1 MLIKPLAGSPR
12 VSAAVPERAAQAQDG
27 QPAEAPGAWGAAGGA
42 GECGRTGSPGNLPW
56 PSRQPREPPAPPRVH
71 PESVPGTLPPAVG
84 SVPAER
90 SLPLSVLGCPLG
102 AVPSPRPL
110 GPGSLRAV
118 PSVPRVTGVVSPPGR
133 SEAVPCPRQGRA
145 GGMDLAYVCE
155 WEKKPKSNHCPSI
168 PLVCAWSC
176 RNLIAF
182 TTDLRNEE
190 EKGTAGPLGISP
202 GSSRCS
208 WETPGCEG
216 PELCPAPD
224 SSWLLLLLFLPP
236 LSLWQCLTHVC
247 SLGFGLFPVNQD

>member
-1 MLIKPLAGSPR
+1 MAFPPAPGTSGTSPCSPR
-12 VSAAVPERAAQAQDG
+12 VSPRDP
-27 QPAEAPGAWGAAGGA
+27 PARRRVGTGGA
-42 GECGRTGSPGNLPW
+42 
-56 PSRQPREPPAPPRVH
+56 
-71 PESVPGTLPPAVG
+71 LPP
-84 SVPAER
+84 
-90 SLPLSVLGCPLG
+90 PLG
-102 AVPSPRPL
+102 AGLSPGGCALPKAAGAGVSEGRAFCSPCDRGCVAPSQERGCP
-110 GPGSLRAV
+110 
-118 PSVPRVTGVVSPPGR
+118 VSPPG
-133 SEAVPCPRQGRA
+133 PGRA
-145 GGMDLAYVCE
+145 GEMDLAYVCE